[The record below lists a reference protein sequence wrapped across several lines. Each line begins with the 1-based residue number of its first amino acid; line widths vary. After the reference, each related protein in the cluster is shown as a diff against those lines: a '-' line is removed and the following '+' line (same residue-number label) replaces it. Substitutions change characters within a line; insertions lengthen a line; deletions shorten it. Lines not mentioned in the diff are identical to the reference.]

1 MVDSGD
7 GAVYPKN
14 EGRLSIYLN
23 NVWFQV
29 VSLMLDITDI
39 DLCIVI
45 FLTYRSLY
53 CYFSNIWWKKWCKV
67 TNVFCPPTPHFSQ
80 ILDLSLQTYLH
91 LVHMRAHIG
100 YIKQQEI
107 ALILFTSMIQAL
119 HIVPRI
125 IAALFILKIKVYN

>member
-45 FLTYRSLY
+45 FLTFDEKNGVKWQT
-53 CYFSNIWWKKWCKV
+53 YFV
-67 TNVFCPPTPHFSQ
+67 PPPPHFSQ
-80 ILDLSLQTYLH
+80 ILDLLLQTYLH

-119 HIVPRI
+119 HLVPRI